1 MSSTILSLQS
11 PPTNI
16 SLLQHSPTSLLCQ
29 ADGTPP
35 PSYRWLYNTTL
46 LSSQP
51 SLTPTQ
57 SGLYT
62 CQASNTHGTVSAGRE
77 VRVEE
82 APRCRLERAEGE
94 EGQERLVCRLTAGDP
109 QLSHFS
115 WSGDLDTAGSNY
127 SVVTLQPSLAI
138 FQTSVTCR
146 VTNRVGW
153 GECTI
158 TIAPTITTILPF
170 ILSLVISAMII
181 IFCLYKLRSTY
192 WKIV

>member
-1 MSSTILSLQS
+1 MGSSTLLSLQS

-29 ADGTPP
+29 ADGSPP
-35 PSYRWLYNTTL
+35 PSYRWFYNATL
-46 LSSQP
+46 LSSRP
-51 SLTPTQ
+51 SLTPSQ

-62 CQASNTHGTVSAGRE
+62 CQAYNTLGTLSVGRE
-77 VRVEE
+77 VRLEE
-82 APRCRLERAEGE
+82 APRCRVEREG
-94 EGQERLVCRLTAGDP
+94 ERLVCRLTAGDP
-109 QLSHFS
+109 LLSHFS
-115 WSGDLDTAGSNY
+115 WSGDLETAGSNY

-138 FQTSVTCR
+138 LQTSVTCR

-158 TIAPTITTILPF
+158 TIAPSITTIIPI
-170 ILSLVISAMII
+170 ILSLLITAMII